1 MTTSLR
7 VRPEATEFPTFYA
20 GYVASVPSGDILA
33 ILRDAKEEL
42 ASALGAIPESKGSR
56 RYADG
61 KWTVKTVL
69 GHMIDA
75 ERIFSY
81 RALRLARGDA
91 TPLPGFEENEYAKT
105 AGSDART
112 VADLVSELLD
122 VRASTIRLFDSLPE
136 DAWVR
141 RGIVNKGEVSVRAL
155 GYITVGHARHHLQ
168 VLRERY
174 GVGS

>member
-1 MTTSLR
+1 MTQR
-7 VRPEATEFPTFYA
+7 VRPSATEFPPFYS
-20 GYVASVPSGDILA
+20 GYVASVPAGDILT
-33 ILRDAKEEL
+33 ILRDGKTEL
-42 ASALGAIPESKGSR
+42 ASTLGAVEESKGDH

-61 KWTVKTVL
+61 KWTVKTLL

-81 RALRLARGDA
+81 RALRVARGDA
-91 TPLPGFEENEYAKT
+91 TPLPGFEENDYAQT

-122 VRASTIRLFDSLPE
+122 VRASTIRLFDSLPD
-136 DAWVR
+136 DAWAR
-141 RGIVNKGEVSVRAL
+141 RGTVNSGVVSVRAL
-155 GYITVGHARHHLQ
+155 SYIVVGHAQHHLR

-174 GVGS
+174 GIGS